1 MLPHNWLHA
10 NASAKN
16 LERGEQVAVPVMV
29 EEDFIES
36 PTPRTIWLSVTYGDL
51 TGRSQIEITL
61 HKQPLLEL
69 EPTDPWLP
77 PDNTTDPSQQE
88 QVHALRQEISLR
100 SAHTREESCRDH
112 GRCW

>member
-1 MLPHNWLHA
+1 M
-10 NASAKN
+10 
-16 LERGEQVAVPVMV
+16 AVPVMV

-61 HKQPLLEL
+61 NKQPLLEL
-69 EPTDPWLP
+69 ELTDPWLP
-77 PDNTTDPSQQE
+77 PDNTTDPPQQE
-88 QVHALRQEISLR
+88 QVHALASGNKPR
-100 SAHTREESCRDH
+100 SAPTGEESCRDH